1 MKRKIKLSDFSVSFL
16 LGALCTIT
24 TLVCNLKK
32 GFALKHIR
40 HICEQHMGD
49 YVKASPLAL
58 IVISLCIV
66 FVLSINSVYALE
78 PNEASVELLWSSQA
92 VYSGDF
98 VTVRITFTSSSA
110 DQLKIYRIGLHF
122 GWMDENEFYTSDLTG
137 SPVTVSGF
145 GTHMFDPI
153 AIQIPINVSAGTY
166 DYFVGVDGTQGASL
180 TTFSWD
186 SSTFTLQIHPATEKF
201 YNQLKSQ
208 VESNLAK
215 ANSANYRSSEA
226 QSLLEQAQT
235 AYNSALSSAIEEQW
249 AAAISSLENASTYL
263 DQASAA
269 EQEGEEQSE
278 HMQSLLLYLVIAVV
292 VVIVVVSVVVLVVR
306 RRRRRTDS
314 MAEQPMETYDEEQG

>member
-1 MKRKIKLSDFSVSFL
+1 MKRKLDLSVSL
-16 LGALCTIT
+16 LSALCTIT
-24 TLVCNLKK
+24 TLVCNFKK

-40 HICEQHMGD
+40 HICEHNRGD
-49 YVKASPLAL
+49 YVKASPFAL
-58 IVISLCIV
+58 IVISLCII
-66 FVLSINSVYALE
+66 FVLSINLVSALE
-78 PNEASVELLWSSQA
+78 QNEASAELLWSSQA

-98 VTVRITFTSSSA
+98 VTVRITFTSSTA

-137 SPVTVSGF
+137 NHVTVSGF
-145 GTHMFDPI
+145 GTQMFDPI
-153 AIQIPINVSAGTY
+153 AIQIPINVSAQTY

-186 SSTFTLQIHPATEKF
+186 SSTFTLQIHSVTEKF

-208 VESNLAK
+208 VEGNLTK
-215 ANSANYRSSEA
+215 AISANYQGSEA

-235 AYNSALSSAIEEQW
+235 AYNSALSSAGEAQW
-249 AAAISSLENASTYL
+249 TAAISSLENASNYL

-269 EQEGEEQSE
+269 EQESEEQSE
-278 HMQSLLLYLVIAVV
+278 QMQSLLWYLVIVVV

-314 MAEQPMETYDEEQG
+314 MAEQPMET